1 MKKGELAI
9 VLLSCFQ
16 IKNTERGSMK
26 KPSKQHKSQKPIQ
39 HFLLRGIEP
48 LTDNQRKTFQAYHL
62 GKHLMLHGVAGTGKT
77 FISLYLALEEILKK
91 NSDYDGIVIVR
102 SVVPSRDMGFLPG
115 SASEKA
121 KVYEEPYREICDDVF
136 GRGDGYDIL
145 RNKKLVS
152 FVTTSHLRGMTFHNR
167 ILIVDETQNMSGGE
181 LDTVIT
187 RVGQNC
193 KIIFCGDFKQTDLNN
208 RERGGFFNFMEII
221 KRMNNFEFIEFGID
235 DIVRSDMVKEYI
247 TIKDRMGFDFL

>member
-1 MKKGELAI
+1 
-9 VLLSCFQ
+9 
-16 IKNTERGSMK
+16 MK
-26 KPSKQHKSQKPIQ
+26 KPSKQQKHHKPLQ
-39 HFLLRGIEP
+39 HFALRNIQP
-48 LTDNQRKTFQAYHL
+48 LTVNQQRTFQAYHS
-62 GKHLMLHGVAGTGKT
+62 GKHILLHGVAGTGKT
-77 FISLYLALEEILKK
+77 FISLYLALQEILAKT
-91 NSDYDGIVIVR
+91 NGDYDRVVIVR

-121 KVYEEPYREICDDVF
+121 KVYEEPYKEICDDIF

-145 RNKKLVS
+145 KNKKLVS
-152 FVTTSHLRGMTFHNR
+152 FVTTSHLRGMTFHNS
-167 ILIVDETQNMSGGE
+167 ILVIDETQNMSGSE

-221 KRMNNFEFIEFGID
+221 RRMNNFEFIEFGID

-247 TIKDRMGFDFL
+247 TIKDKMGFDFL